1 MIKNIIWTVVFG
13 LIAAILQSTL
23 LSHIALYRA
32 VPDIALGIIVY
43 SAYVNG
49 VMTGQLSGFCYGI
62 ALDFLSAAP
71 FGLNAFIRTIIGA
84 LAGMMKGTFFLDIF
98 LLPIL
103 LCASAT
109 LIKALL
115 LFVLSLMMGSMVA
128 SYPLTA
134 PTLWVEIALNASTA
148 PFLFAFLKQFSSL
161 LTKRRAA

>member
-1 MIKNIIWTVVFG
+1 MIKNIIWTVIFG
-13 LIAAILQSTL
+13 LVAAVLQSTL
-23 LSHIALYRA
+23 LSHLALYRA

-71 FGLNAFIRTIIGA
+71 FGLNAFVRTLIGA
-84 LAGMMKGTFFLDIF
+84 LAGMMKGTFFLDI
-98 LLPIL
+98 LLFPML

-109 LIKALL
+109 LLKALIL
-115 LFVLSLMMGSMVA
+115 LVLSIVMSGA
-128 SYPLTA
+128 IPSYPFTA
-134 PTLWVEIALNASTA
+134 PVLWAEMALNTVTA

-161 LTKRRAA
+161 LVGRRAL